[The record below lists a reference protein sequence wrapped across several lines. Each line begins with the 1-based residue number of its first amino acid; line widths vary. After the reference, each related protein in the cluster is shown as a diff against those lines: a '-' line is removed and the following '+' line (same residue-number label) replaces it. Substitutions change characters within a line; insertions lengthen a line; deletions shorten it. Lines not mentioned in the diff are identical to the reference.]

1 MMRGMINVIMM
12 MGAGVRRMTKGLKL
26 TTVVIKCMLSFW
38 EWKVLDF
45 ERVTMKMTGKK
56 VPENNLLKGQLT
68 TNFNFM
74 LG

>member
-12 MGAGVRRMTKGLKL
+12 MGAGVRRMTRGLKL

-38 EWKVLDF
+38 ELNVLDF

-56 VPENNLLKGQLT
+56 VPENNLFKGKLT
-68 TNFNFM
+68 TN
-74 LG
+74 